1 MVNQSRLLLIC
12 TEFIPLLANILK
24 NKNEFCKFLWDIIPN
39 ELISSLLRYFPCSL
53 HLQKHSWKKK
63 KSLSS
68 GLQIDDLWNFT
79 SCLTLL
85 NSQFFGFLCCLT
97 PYSVFALHLDSL
109 SQSKIQILYS
119 CSYVTLLEVGFIA
132 MVLHIM
138 AVVKLYL
145 SFMPCPLFYKVWS
158 GMMYHWHS

>member
-1 MVNQSRLLLIC
+1 MS
-12 TEFIPLLANILK
+12 FIS
-24 NKNEFCKFLWDIIPN
+24 FCETLFQMNW
-39 ELISSLLRYFPCSL
+39 SLLYYDTFHAVCTYRNT
-53 HLQKHSWKKK
+53 HEKKK